1 MNGVRSMCNRT
12 ETRIMEKANDDLT
25 IYKAQSIIRKMFRE
39 VTNICSQHHISYYVI
54 EGTLLG
60 AVRHEGFIPWDDDID
75 IAVPIEVFP
84 RFLHYMKCELPEN
97 MYLSSAFSEDKQDGE
112 TPDVTRI
119 HKRNCPIVTV
129 SGGCADIWIDILQLV
144 GMPTNSYVRKLHYLN
159 ILFKR
164 IMVRISNPNIIQEG
178 YWKNESNIRKMVI
191 KGIKISHLSEFFS
204 YEKRLKKLEHCL
216 KRYTCEES
224 KYVMVY
230 PSSYGKKEIFPKAYY
245 GSGIEGEFEGYSVRL
260 PNESCKILTA
270 LYGNYMQFPPEKKR
284 KPTHVLHFTD
294 E

>member
-1 MNGVRSMCNRT
+1 MCNRA
-12 ETRIMEKANDDLT
+12 EIGIKEKANTDLT

-39 VTNICSQHHISYYVI
+39 VTQICSQHHISYYVI

-75 IAVPIEVFP
+75 IAVPVEVFP
-84 RFLHYMKCELPEN
+84 QFSYYMKCELSEN
-97 MYLSSAFSEDKQDGE
+97 MYLNSAFSEDKQIGE

-129 SGGCADIWIDILQLV
+129 SGGRTDIWIDILQLV
-144 GMPTNSYVRKLHYLN
+144 GMPTNSLIRKAHYLN

-178 YWKNESNIRKMVI
+178 YWKNKSRFRKMVI
-191 KGIKISHLSEFFS
+191 KGIKMFHLSNFFS
-204 YEKRLKKLEHCL
+204 YEKRLKELEYCL
-216 KRYTCEES
+216 KKYTYEKS

-230 PSSYGKKEIFPKAYY
+230 PSAYGTKEIFPKAYY
-245 GSGIEGEFEGYSVRL
+245 GSGVEGKFEGYTVRL
-260 PNESCKILTA
+260 PDENHKILTA
-270 LYGNYMQFPPEKKR
+270 LYGNYMQFPPEEKR
-284 KPTHVLHFTD
+284 KPSHVLCFAD
-294 E
+294 EK